1 MAQTSESL
9 YRELFE
15 LLSSKYRTKTLASSG
30 KVTPVPEEAAAL
42 QFRFTK
48 DGEDYGP
55 VTVSIEDG
63 KNFVIYYGKEVT
75 QSPSSNTSG
84 SEYSDNWDTLANQL
98 KSWAM
103 RQGPIRQ
110 FERRDESRLAPDMAK
125 REYMNNKEK
134 VAEGYYPMG
143 KKASYSD
150 NVPAVKIILQHNRQ
164 LEEGEKRY
172 RSIAKI
178 FVENAEGERFAIPTN
193 KPGLARVYARHI
205 AEGGTPYDEGG
216 KHINSL
222 VEEYTKMAGFVRAT
236 RNGQF
241 NESAQSLVNEAVDH
255 YQSLRETLH
264 KMSGRRGYQAYFENW
279 SPTLTEDAEDTTDLS
294 EMFANT
300 ALDPR
305 IESVMPILSKL
316 HKKVSES
323 AVDREVNTLAEWAD
337 SLISEEE
344 GLTSNNPVGIPEDV
358 AENLDIGQQMANDG
372 ITYSPEKENELIGLM
387 SQYMKKA
394 GMSSKAIRYYLNSE
408 DYIPDQLS
416 YLQKQGVAEVSQ
428 QTLQS
433 YRKKAVKQKHDAL
446 DVADRPD
453 TDDATWVK
461 NMNIASKRKDG
472 IAAANKR
479 LGVDEG
485 LTGAGIGAALGGAL
499 GSVVPG
505 LGTAAGAALGG
516 YAGHKIQQQG
526 ISDKKEV
533 KEDSV
538 YPNAEVIKSR
548 NGKPVGEIY
557 QDENGWGCLH
567 YKADFGAD
575 GMSSREEALEQ
586 LKDMHDERKQQRTE
600 GVAEDVEV
608 DEDFGT
614 TAAVLG
620 GAALGAKLG
629 KTAGIYRSA
638 KGDEEAGLA
647 KPRGTL
653 ERLKGAWK
661 GTSHPDYGDSDTGG
675 KKYKYDED
683 VEEGLDANQK
693 RVGQLGPL
701 EKAKNISPVLGSNP
715 KKHPFNGKLV
725 GADESIEE
733 SEERPYVCVHA
744 KKGKCEVNAS
754 SSYQAAQ
761 KAAQKWGLK
770 GTAGIDAHLADV
782 EKDTSSL
789 EESTDELARI
799 LQIMNHKR

>member
-9 YRELFE
+9 YRQLFQ
-15 LLSSKYRTKTLASSG
+15 LLSKYSPKTLASSG
-30 KVTPVPEEAAAL
+30 KDTPVPEEAVAL
-42 QFRFTK
+42 QFQFTK
-48 DGEDYGP
+48 DGKNYGP

-63 KNFVIYYGKEVT
+63 KKLVIYYGDEVAN
-75 QSPSSNTSG
+75 SPSSNTSG
-84 SEYSDNWDTLANQL
+84 SEYSDSWNALTQHL

-103 RQGPIRQ
+103 RQGPIRS
-110 FERRDESRLAPDMAK
+110 FERRDVSDLAPDMAK
-125 REYMNNKEK
+125 REYMSNKEN

-241 NESAQSLVNEAVDH
+241 NESTQSLVNEAIGH

-264 KMSGRRGYQAYFENW
+264 KMAGRRGYQAYFENW

-323 AVDREVNTLAEWAD
+323 AVDKEVGALSEWAD
-337 SLISEEE
+337 SLLSEEE
-344 GLTSNNPVGIPEDV
+344 GLTSNNPQGIPE
-358 AENLDIGQQMANDG
+358 EDI
-372 ITYSPEKENELIGLM
+372 
-387 SQYMKKA
+387 
-394 GMSSKAIRYYLNSE
+394 SE
-408 DYIPDQLS
+408 AY
-416 YLQKQGVAEVSQ
+416 
-428 QTLQS
+428 T
-433 YRKKAVKQKHDAL
+433 
-446 DVADRPD
+446 
-453 TDDATWVK
+453 
-461 NMNIASKRKDG
+461 
-472 IAAANKR
+472 
-479 LGVDEG
+479 
-485 LTGAGIGAALGGAL
+485 
-499 GSVVPG
+499 VVPG
-505 LGTAAGAALGG
+505 IDRERYQELPGLEGPFHTKSGRVV
-516 YAGHKIQQQG
+516 YY
-526 ISDKKEV
+526 DKKEG
-533 KEDSV
+533 KYYDPTTDMYIEYEDWQAMNEEDV
-538 YPNAEVIKSR
+538 EEQGMAEGANDTIYPNAEVIKSK

-557 QDENGWGCLH
+557 QDGDSWGAFH
-567 YKADFGAD
+567 YKADRGYDFID
-575 GMSSREEALEQ
+575 SREEAMEA
-586 LKDMHDERKQQRTE
+586 LKDLHQET
-600 GVAEDVEV
+600 G
-608 DEDFGT
+608 
-614 TAAVLG
+614 
-620 GAALGAKLG
+620 
-629 KTAGIYRSA
+629 RS
-638 KGDEEAGLA
+638 
-647 KPRGTL
+647 R
-653 ERLKGAWK
+653 
-661 GTSHPDYGDSDTGG
+661 PDYTTKGMA
-675 KKYKYDED
+675 
-683 VEEGLDANQK
+683 EGLDANQK
-693 RVGQLGPL
+693 RVGQVGPL

-733 SEERPYVCVHA
+733 EISESEDRPYVCVHA
-744 KKGKCEVNAS
+744 KKGKCEVKAS

-782 EKDTSSL
+782 GKDTSSL

-799 LQIMNHKR
+799 LQIMKHKR

>member
-1 MAQTSESL
+1 MAQTSENLNRKL
-9 YRELFE
+9 YQ
-15 LLSSKYRTKTLASSG
+15 LLSKYKPKMLSTAG
-30 KVTPVPEEAAAL
+30 KVTPVPEDAAAL
-42 QFRFTK
+42 QFQFTK
-48 DGEDYGP
+48 DGKDYGR
-55 VTVSIEDG
+55 VTVTIEDSNKLVVYFG
-63 KNFVIYYGKEVT
+63 NDVSS
-75 QSPSSNTSG
+75 SPSSNTSG
-84 SEYSDNWDTLANQL
+84 SAYSDSWSALLQNL
-98 KSWAM
+98 KSWAQ
-103 RQGPIRQ
+103 RKGQLG
-110 FERRDESRLAPDMAK
+110 FELKDEDDLQPDMAK
-125 REYMNNKEK
+125 REDMNNKER

-178 FVENAEGERFAIPTN
+178 FVENSEGERFAIPTN

-205 AEGGTPYDEGG
+205 AEGGTPYDEVG

-222 VEEYTKMAGFVRAT
+222 VEEYTQMAGFVRAT

-241 NESAQSLVNEAVDH
+241 NESTLSLVNEAVDH

-279 SPTLTEDAEDTTDLS
+279 SPTLTEDVVDTTDLS

-305 IESVMPILSKL
+305 IESVMPILSRL
-316 HKKVSES
+316 HKKVAES
-323 AVDREVNTLAEWAD
+323 AVDKEVNTLAEWAD
-337 SLISEEE
+337 SLLSEEE

-358 AENLDIGQQMANDG
+358 AEGSGDQVKKVFKKNGKPVGEVGIDSDASPGLGGQW
-372 ITYSPEKENELIGLM
+372 
-387 SQYMKKA
+387 YMKFYA
-394 GMSSKAIRYYLNSE
+394 GKNYDEI
-408 DYIPDQLS
+408 DLS
-416 YLQKQGVAEVSQ
+416 GYESYEEAVAE
-428 QTLQS
+428 L
-433 YRKKAVKQKHDAL
+433 KHCLKQ
-446 DVADRPD
+446 V
-453 TDDATWVK
+453 
-461 NMNIASKRKDG
+461 M
-472 IAAANKR
+472 
-479 LGVDEG
+479 DEG

-526 ISDKKEV
+526 ISDKKQV
-533 KEDSV
+533 KE
-538 YPNAEVIKSR
+538 
-548 NGKPVGEIY
+548 
-557 QDENGWGCLH
+557 
-567 YKADFGAD
+567 
-575 GMSSREEALEQ
+575 
-586 LKDMHDERKQQRTE
+586 
-600 GVAEDVEV
+600 
-608 DEDFGT
+608 
-614 TAAVLG
+614 
-620 GAALGAKLG
+620 
-629 KTAGIYRSA
+629 
-638 KGDEEAGLA
+638 
-647 KPRGTL
+647 
-653 ERLKGAWK
+653 
-661 GTSHPDYGDSDTGG
+661 
-675 KKYKYDED
+675 
-683 VEEGLDANQK
+683 VEEDLDANQK

-744 KKGKCEVNAS
+744 KKGKCEVKAS

-799 LQIMNHKR
+799 LTIMNHKR